1 MSHLNS
7 EHPLKAA
14 SDRGISY
21 SLMADFLRSFSD
33 PKVLMVLNIVR
44 KEELTPSAISKR
56 LGISQQTASAKLK
69 MMARK
74 GILTSNVNSRST
86 SYWAADSILLE
97 TFDRILE
104 FSNHKPKCAGLG
116 PKHIGPRMESVLKSG
131 HQEHRR

>member
-1 MSHLNS
+1 MSHINS
-7 EHPLKAA
+7 EHPPKAD

-33 PKVLMVLNIVR
+33 PKALMVLNIVR
-44 KEELTPSAISKR
+44 KEKMTPSAISKR

-69 MMARK
+69 MKARK
-74 GILTSNVNSRST
+74 GILASNVTSRSI
-86 SYWAADSILLE
+86 SYGAADSILLE

-104 FSNHKPKCAGLG
+104 FSNHKPKCADLVS
-116 PKHIGPRMESVLKSG
+116 KHISPRMESVLKSG